1 MTGKNEGG
9 NNVFIYWEQVFNC
22 ASQESFPD
30 SVEWRWCLN
39 HFKLAKLPD
48 LLSPQ
53 IYFLHLFLLHVSNIT
68 SLCCDIK
75 KISHA
80 FIKANT
86 LQEKGSAFPATEGFS
101 TAEWEMVLQTSPK
114 AFLSRAQHPHFPIS
128 CDVTAGAPHSDLDSF
143 STAQASVWARTTRVE
158 VQQRTKVF
166 RVVEKMWQNKSVALF
181 SFYWTIFVGLENW
194 PHRAFQKFL
203 SGK

>member
-30 SVEWRWCLN
+30 SVEGRWCLN

-86 LQEKGSAFPATEGFS
+86 LQGRVLHFQLRKVSVLRNGKWCYKHPQRLSFPEPSILISPSPATWQQEHH
-101 TAEWEMVLQTSPK
+101 TATW
-114 AFLSRAQHPHFPIS
+114 
-128 CDVTAGAPHSDLDSF
+128 TASAPHEHRSEPEQPEWKF
-143 STAQASVWARTTRVE
+143 NKG
-158 VQQRTKVF
+158 QRCS
-166 RVVEKMWQNKSVALF
+166 E
-181 SFYWTIFVGLENW
+181 
-194 PHRAFQKFL
+194 
-203 SGK
+203 